1 MSAAPTIPWEQYQK
15 LPPEQR
21 RRPLTD
27 AEYAALTK
35 QQRIAAGLDEDEPGA
50 PADFNGPVFPNPNH
64 IQPQLDT
71 DSAIP
76 PTRLPEGVTFQHGN
90 WSGTPRMDL
99 SNPMAADV
107 IPAMGR
113 EVGTNMSAQPID
125 FSKYEQGAPGGQ
137 QIDFS
142 KYEQGK
148 QSQATAPHDRFA
160 QDRAVTEGWAE
171 NHPVLGPLAR
181 FLVSGGQNAA
191 NAITEAAPMLYH
203 AVTDPTTPEEAGL
216 GLDPKQRLI
225 YRMGAKQAAEAG
237 VDYASGKVTPQG
249 ALSVLPE
256 ALGTGV
262 GQTAGGAVYGK
273 AAELAPELAGAA
285 AETVPKVVKAVR
297 NVTPKQIAQGA
308 GTATGAGLGHG
319 ALSVPGAYYGAKG
332 AGALA
337 ESVLGKTRANAPIFG
352 GEPEPVPELDAT
364 GENKPYAGEPKPKN
378 EILDATAENKPF
390 AGGMDEY
397 TPVPKKAPGAA
408 GSMAESVTAPA
419 PRTIVRDPA
428 TGQPEFSDVVA
439 AKQQTAAP
447 AETKTTQP
455 ETLTAKPAPKGTPA
469 ETPGPAADDLLAR
482 LQQNAAKIQ
491 SEEKSAPGS
500 ADEDL
505 TQQLQD
511 SLAIVR
517 ARKAAQAAAKAP
529 DGASGATITVPG
541 QGEVPRFVYRA
552 RTPGEVGVP
561 DTDVPAHATSD
572 LNQAMKYA
580 EPGQRGEGWGQV
592 VQIDLSKL
600 KPEDFTVRKFSG
612 DTHWVKF
619 KRPLTEDEVTPFA
632 GQTAGAKQNVNP
644 VQVGQ

>member
-1 MSAAPTIPWEQYQK
+1 MCRSFAKPSISKRIGKRLAAPE
-15 LPPEQR
+15 
-21 RRPLTD
+21 
-27 AEYAALTK
+27 
-35 QQRIAAGLDEDEPGA
+35 
-50 PADFNGPVFPNPNH
+50 
-64 IQPQLDT
+64 
-71 DSAIP
+71 
-76 PTRLPEGVTFQHGN
+76 
-90 WSGTPRMDL
+90 
-99 SNPMAADV
+99 
-107 IPAMGR
+107 
-113 EVGTNMSAQPID
+113 
-125 FSKYEQGAPGGQ
+125 
-137 QIDFS
+137 
-142 KYEQGK
+142 
-148 QSQATAPHDRFA
+148 TA
-160 QDRAVTEGWAE
+160 
-171 NHPVLGPLAR
+171 
-181 FLVSGGQNAA
+181 
-191 NAITEAAPMLYH
+191 
-203 AVTDPTTPEEAGL
+203 
-216 GLDPKQRLI
+216 
-225 YRMGAKQAAEAG
+225 
-237 VDYASGKVTPQG
+237 
-249 ALSVLPE
+249 
-256 ALGTGV
+256 
-262 GQTAGGAVYGK
+262 
-273 AAELAPELAGAA
+273 
-285 AETVPKVVKAVR
+285 
-297 NVTPKQIAQGA
+297 
-308 GTATGAGLGHG
+308 
-319 ALSVPGAYYGAKG
+319 
-332 AGALA
+332 
-337 ESVLGKTRANAPIFG
+337 
-352 GEPEPVPELDAT
+352 PELDAT

-419 PRTIVRDPA
+419 PRSIVRDPA

-439 AKQQTAAP
+439 AKQAASQNTPRAQTQASLAP
-447 AETKTTQP
+447 NPGASAPQP
-455 ETLTAKPAPKGTPA
+455 SPAVEAKGTPA